1 MGFRSFYPS
10 FFKYLELNSFRAKLT
25 RTFNVPS
32 RYGSARVSDVPQSA
46 RAATLRPVYLTISGM
61 GAPGYRDPDRYWHPP
76 RPLLGFA
83 SVPSARAAG
92 ITCT

>member
-1 MGFRSFYPS
+1 M
-10 FFKYLELNSFRAKLT
+10 ELNSLQTKLT
-25 RTFNVPS
+25 RTFNAYPKKVAG

-46 RAATLRPVYLTISGM
+46 RAASLRPVYLTISGM

-76 RPLLGFA
+76 RALLGFA